1 MSNNAH
7 VNDDEI
13 EIHQLPEVTAL
24 QSGMMVAVDS
34 QPTGTKCF
42 NLTTALEGKA
52 STSDV
57 TDLATAVAGKA
68 EASDLTALATT
79 VEGKADASDVTALE
93 TAMEGKADAST
104 TYTKTEVDQAI
115 TGIKAVPASTPSDEG
130 RVLSVDASGDATWG
144 TIREVPEVL
153 QSDIGKVLKV
163 DSNSDPVWA
172 TVKELPASETTDI
185 GKVLSV
191 DSTGNPTWE
200 TVSSNAVDGGNK
212 TESDVVN
219 GKITVTAPNSDTKIS
234 LSTMAT
240 LTIVSN
246 SGVPDFSYD
255 IDNTGN
261 SNNVSIT
268 VKDSTEGKTL
278 LHPVAGNT
286 IGAGKY
292 VHIQA
297 RGNCWTSNEMYID
310 IYNPLGLPDRTIR
323 IQMSSSSDDPS
334 TIFTYC
340 QGPSLTFTRVDGT
353 TDQWDCHYDSSDWY
367 GLFRLNTNSN
377 KNKLIK
383 VLGANTTTVTGMDYM
398 FGKSSYDGNAGL
410 REIALF
416 DTANVTTMR
425 YMLAGCSSLQSIPA
439 FDLTNVTTILN
450 ICEDCTSLSSILLK
464 NTSNVTN
471 MGYAFRHTAITSL
484 PDIDTSSATDT
495 KFMFCDC
502 SNLTDISLPTDF
514 VFTHVTDC
522 SNMFKDC
529 PYVNT
534 GILNTYNTMSS
545 ASISSYS
552 LTFNNCG
559 TQTTT
564 GQSELAQIPSA
575 WK

>member
-1 MSNNAH
+1 MANNEVP
-7 VNDDEI
+7 VNNQDGT
-13 EIHQLPEVTAL
+13 EIHLLPEMTTL
-24 QSGMMVAVDS
+24 SQGMMVAVDS
-34 QPTGTKCF
+34 EPTGTKSF
-42 NLTTALEGKA
+42 NLSSALDSKA

-68 EASDLTALATT
+68 
-79 VEGKADASDVTALE
+79 
-93 TAMEGKADAST
+93 DAST
-104 TYTKTEVDQAI
+104 TYTKTEVNQAI

-163 DSNSDPVWA
+163 DSNRDPVWA
-172 TVKELPASETTDI
+172 TVKELPASETTDS

-191 DSTGNPTWE
+191 DSTGNPTWD

-212 TESDVVN
+212 TESDVVD
-219 GKITVTAPNSDTKIS
+219 GKITVTVPNSDTKIS

-286 IGAGKY
+286 IGARKY

-323 IQMSSSSDDPS
+323 IQMSSASDNPA
-334 TIFTYC
+334 TIFTYLS
-340 QGPSLTFTRVDGT
+340 GPTFTRVAGT
-353 TDQWDCHYDSSDWY
+353 EDQWDCHYDSSDWY
-367 GLFRLNTNSN
+367 GLFRLNNNSN

-383 VLGANTTTVTGMDYM
+383 VLGANTTTVTDMDYM

-410 REIALF
+410 QEIALF

-425 YMLAGCSSLQSIPA
+425 YMLAGCSSLRSIPA
-439 FDLTNVTTILN
+439 FDLTNVTTFLN

-464 NTSNVTN
+464 NTSNVTD

-529 PYVNT
+529 PNVNT

-545 ASISSYS
+545 ASISSYGN
-552 LTFNNCG
+552 TFNNCG

>member
-34 QPTGTKCF
+34 EPTGTKCF
-42 NLTTALEGKA
+42 NLSTALESKA
-52 STSDV
+52 SASDV

-68 EASDLTALATT
+68 DASDLTALATT
-79 VEGKADASDVTALE
+79 VEGKADASTVTDLE
-93 TAMEGKADAST
+93 TAIAGKADVST

-115 TGIKAVPASTPSDEG
+115 AGVNAVPASTPSDEG
-130 RVLSVDASGDATWG
+130 KVLSVDASGDATWG

-153 QSDIGKVLKV
+153 QS
-163 DSNSDPVWA
+163 
-172 TVKELPASETTDI
+172 DI

-323 IQMSSSSDDPS
+323 IQMSSASDNPA
-334 TIFTYC
+334 TIFTYLS
-340 QGPSLTFTRVDGT
+340 GPTFTRVAGT
-353 TDQWDCHYDSSDWY
+353 EDQWDCHYDSSDWY

-383 VLGANTTTVTGMDYM
+383 VLGANTTTVTDMDYM

-410 REIALF
+410 QEIALF

-425 YMLAGCSSLQSIPA
+425 YMLAGCSSLRSIPA

-464 NTSNVTN
+464 NTSNVTD

-502 SNLTDISLPTDF
+502 SNLTDISLPTGF

-545 ASISSYS
+545 ASISSHG

-564 GQSELAQIPSA
+564 GQSELAQIPSD